1 VPKTR
6 ATLRLVVSDHESTE
20 AEPHVGDP
28 NMRLLIADQDGLAR
42 RMMLDVVQS
51 ARPVA
56 AVAGA
61 RDGREAL
68 ELAREYRPT
77 MLLVDIALPPAGG
90 VEVIR
95 EVMAMLPRARVVTVS
110 ASSDHDQSV
119 LAGFRAGATGHIDK
133 DIDPDEFARLVTLA
147 AAGEAIVPG
156 RLMTALLERWRRE
169 TPAGG
174 WRPMRSALT
183 TREWQIVELLGDG
196 ASTEQITERLVLSPC
211 TVYSHIYRLLHKL
224 GVHSRREAVAAA
236 QHLRQAEAAMRTP
249 CLQIAAGGD

>member
-1 VPKTR
+1 VAR
-6 ATLRLVVSDHESTE
+6 RDTLRLVVSDLESTE
-20 AEPHVGDP
+20 ETLQAGDP
-28 NMRLLIADQDGLAR
+28 GMRLLIADQDGLAR

-51 ARPVA
+51 AGPGA

-77 MLLVDIALPPAGG
+77 MVLIDIALPPAGG
-90 VEVIR
+90 VAVIR
-95 EVMAMLPRARVVTVS
+95 ELMTMLPGARVVTVS
-110 ASSDHDQSV
+110 ATADHDQSV
-119 LAGFRAGATGHIDK
+119 LVGFRAGATGHIDK
-133 DIDPDEFARLVTLA
+133 DIDPDEFARLVSLA

-169 TPAGG
+169 MPAGG
-174 WRPMRSALT
+174 WRPTRSALT

-236 QHLRQAEAAMRTP
+236 QRLRQAEASLRTP
-249 CLQIAAGGD
+249 CLQIAASD

>member
-1 VPKTR
+1 VPRTR
-6 ATLRLVVSDHESTE
+6 DTLRLVVSDARPTE
-20 AEPHVGDP
+20 AELHPGDP
-28 NMRLLIADQDGLAR
+28 GMRLLIADQDGLAR
-42 RMMLDVVQS
+42 RMMLEVVQS
-51 ARPVA
+51 AGPVA
-56 AVAGA
+56 SVAAA
-61 RDGREAL
+61 RNGREAL
-68 ELAREYRPT
+68 EMAREYRPT
-77 MLLVDIALPPAGG
+77 MVLIDIALPPAGG

-95 EVMAMLPRARVVTVS
+95 EVMAMLPRTRVVTVS
-110 ASSDHDQSV
+110 ATADHDQSV

-147 AAGEAIVPG
+147 AAGEAIVPR
-156 RLMTALLERWRRE
+156 RLMTPLLERWRRE
-169 TPAGG
+169 MPAGG

-236 QHLRQAEAAMRTP
+236 QRLRQAEASMRTP
-249 CLQIAAGGD
+249 CIQIAAGD